1 MKRIALAAALFA
13 AFGGMAYAQSNV
25 VIYGVADA
33 NITYEKN
40 GGPAGSVVRLDSGG
54 QSGSRVG
61 FRGTED
67 LGGGM
72 SASFVLENGFNI
84 DNGTLAQGG
93 LFFGRQAWVGLNG
106 DFGSVKLGRQNNAIF
121 NALLALDPFGV
132 ALAGDSSR
140 LFTHYGYRMNNTMT
154 YTTPNFGPVSAQVL
168 YGFGE
173 TAGNSS
179 ANRQIGL
186 SATYSDGPLVLT
198 LAHHKAENATATD
211 DAKTTIAGGT
221 YDFTVAKA
229 HFAYAVNKG
238 VGALDTR
245 DAMLGVTVPFGKT
258 TLMASYI
265 RKDDKATSDADA
277 NQIAVG
283 VSYELSK
290 RTNFYSS
297 LSRMSNDRLASY
309 AAGAP
314 GATAKIFNVGIRH
327 KF

>member
-25 VIYGVADA
+25 VIYGVVDA
-33 NITYEKN
+33 NITYDDN
-40 GGPAGSVVRLDSGG
+40 GGPAGSAVRLDSGG

-67 LGGGM
+67 LGGGL
-72 SASFVLENGFNI
+72 SASFLLENGFNV
-84 DNGTLAQGG
+84 DTGTLGQGG

-106 DFGSVKLGRQNNAIF
+106 GFGSVKMGRQHNSIF

-154 YTTPNFGPVSAQVL
+154 YTTPNFGPVSAQLL

-179 ANRQIGL
+179 ANRQLGL
-186 SATYSDGPLVLT
+186 SATYGSGPLMLT
-198 LAHHKAENATATD
+198 LAHHTAENATGTD

-221 YDFTVAKA
+221 YDLSVAKV
-229 HFAYAVNKG
+229 HLAYAVNKG
-238 VGALDTR
+238 VSTLDTR

-258 TLMASYI
+258 TLLASYI
-265 RKDDKATSDADA
+265 RKDDKAIADADA
-277 NQIAVG
+277 DQIAVG

-297 LSRMSNDRLASY
+297 LSRLSNDRLASY

-314 GATAKIFNVGIRH
+314 GATAKLFNVGIRH